1 MAAGGGGAAAAP
13 PPAAPCGFRKG
24 MRTPLATLV
33 GAVQS
38 TTGTDGQTAKLE
50 EFLPPPLSSAT
61 AGDTRGRE
69 E

>member
-1 MAAGGGGAAAAP
+1 MAAGGGGAAAP
-13 PPAAPCGFRKG
+13 PPATPCRCRKG
-24 MRTPLATLV
+24 VRTRLATLV

-38 TTGTDGQTAKLE
+38 TTGTDGQAAKLE